1 MSLLSAA
8 DLEMMRGI
16 IEETLPDTCNI
27 LSESLT
33 SDGQGGVTS
42 TWGTATANAACR
54 LDLQTDTRFGDLVQA
69 GGALRKQQR
78 PVLSLSHDVTIEA
91 GNRVEIGGATYTVI
105 STNVNT
111 SWKAVARA
119 TLELI

>member
-1 MSLLSAA
+1 MALLSTA

-16 IEETLPDTCNI
+16 IEEMLPDTCNI

-42 TWGTATANAACR
+42 SWGTAGSAIPCR
-54 LDLQTDTRFGDLVQA
+54 LDQPTGRQFGDLIPVA
-69 GGALRKQQR
+69 GAVRKQQDFI
-78 PVLSLSHDVTIEA
+78 LSVPHNTVIVA
-91 GNRVEIGGATYTVI
+91 GNRVETGGVTYAVI
-105 STNVNT
+105 SANT
-111 SWKAVARA
+111 GVSWQAVGRA